1 MASTALATTAAE
13 CSAWRWASA
22 PAVTQIG
29 AGRET
34 CTLLD
39 DDHLQHDHGRL
50 AGDRYRVLRVS
61 AFGFFKTAGATQGEW
76 LLMLGTQATRY
87 HRSTERK
94 VLGRN
99 VLADATAETDEDIPD
114 PSKLFETT
122 RKLST
127 MLVSR
132 TAVLPVAA
140 AALIPFAVAGATK
153 LPYKEVFSVL
163 KKLLLL

>member
-1 MASTALATTAAE
+1 
-13 CSAWRWASA
+13 
-22 PAVTQIG
+22 
-29 AGRET
+29 
-34 CTLLD
+34 
-39 DDHLQHDHGRL
+39 
-50 AGDRYRVLRVS
+50 
-61 AFGFFKTAGATQGEW
+61 
-76 LLMLGTQATRY
+76 
-87 HRSTERK
+87 